1 MEAIGLSEAININVI
16 HSETIKNVDIKS
28 PTFLSSGHIERIAE
42 MCAEIQP
49 DILIFDGALTPVQ
62 QRNLEEAFNVKV
74 IDRTGLILEIFG
86 ERAQT
91 KEGKLQV
98 ELAALDYQRSRLV
111 RSWTHLERQRGGFGF
126 MGGPGETQIEIDRRL
141 IGQRLVK
148 IKKDLQK
155 VRNARALQSKSRAKV
170 PYPVIALVGYTN
182 AGKSTLFN
190 TLTKSKVYA
199 EDALFATLDPT
210 TRRVKLPSGKIAL
223 FSDTVGFI
231 TDLPTQL
238 IEAFQATLEQVEG
251 ADIIL
256 HISDRAAI
264 DFEEKQDAVL
274 ATLEEIGIE
283 EDDPRIIHVWNK
295 SDLLDIEQQSAAR
308 RKARFTT
315 PAILVSAITK
325 QGVGTLL
332 DRIDE
337 TLFDNARVY
346 TYTLP
351 VTDGK
356 ALAFLK
362 RHGDNQTIKIEAS
375 ETGNHLKVSIN
386 LSGSDADIFEHK
398 YGYS

>member
-1 MEAIGLSEAININVI
+1 MEAVGLSEAISIDVI
-16 HSETIKNVDIKS
+16 HAEAIKNPTIKS
-28 PTFLSSGHIERIAE
+28 PTFLTSGHIERLAE
-42 MCAEIQP
+42 MCEEQKP
-49 DILIFDGALTPVQ
+49 DIVIFDGALTPVQ
-62 QRNLEEAFNVKV
+62 QRNLEEALQVKI

-141 IGQRLVK
+141 IGERIVK
-148 IKKDLQK
+148 LKKDLQK

-190 TLTKSKVYA
+190 TLTKAKVYA

-238 IEAFQATLEQVEG
+238 IAAFQATLEQVEE

-256 HISDRAAI
+256 HVADRAAP
-264 DFEEKQDAVL
+264 DFDEKQDAVL
-274 ATLEEIGIE
+274 DTLTEIGVE
-283 EDDPRIIHVWNK
+283 HDDPRIIHVWNK
-295 SDLLDIEQQSAAR
+295 ADLLDLEQKSAAI
-308 RKARFTT
+308 RKTKFSGDAV
-315 PAILVSAITK
+315 LVSAVKKTGI
-325 QGVGTLL
+325 GTLL
-332 DRIDE
+332 DQIDE
-337 TLFDNARVY
+337 KLFDNTRIY
-346 TYTLP
+346 TYTIP
-351 VTDGK
+351 VGDGK

-375 ETGNHLKVSIN
+375 DTGEELTVSIN
-386 LSGSDADIFEHK
+386 LSDTDANIFENK
-398 YGYS
+398 FL